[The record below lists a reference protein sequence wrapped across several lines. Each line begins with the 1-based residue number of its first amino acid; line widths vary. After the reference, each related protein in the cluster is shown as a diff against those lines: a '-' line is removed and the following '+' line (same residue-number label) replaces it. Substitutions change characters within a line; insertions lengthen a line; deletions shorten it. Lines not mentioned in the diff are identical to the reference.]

1 VAVEKDQYVNPGAV
15 TVTLAD
21 DRELE
26 IQLPLDSRDAR
37 RWLQFRDVSG
47 VAKNDTDSAWFG
59 NLEPVA
65 CAIHWTEQSDGTPW
79 QGRLDRVV
87 EFDPQTRTITVA
99 VRIDAQA
106 AVPPVS
112 GGLPLVEGMFCRVD
126 IPGRT
131 LARAVRLPRWAVS
144 YEGTVYL
151 VQDGRLRTARVMVN
165 HTEGDFSFVTDGIA
179 PGEIVI
185 TTRLIDPLENSLVA
199 YLDEPVASND
209 LLAAVK

>member
-1 VAVEKDQYVNPGAV
+1 
-15 TVTLAD
+15 LAD

-26 IQLPLDSRDAR
+26 IQVPLDSRDAR
-37 RWLQFRDVSG
+37 RWLRFRDLSA
-47 VAKNDTDSAWFG
+47 VAKNETDSAWFG
-59 NLEPVA
+59 DLEPVT
-65 CAIHWTEQSDGTPW
+65 CAIHWTEQSNGTPW

-106 AVPPVS
+106 AVPSVS
-112 GGLPLVEGMFCRVD
+112 GGLPLVEGMFCRVE

-144 YEGTVYL
+144 YEGTAYV
-151 VQDGRLRTARVMVN
+151 VQDSRLRTTPVTVN

>member
-15 TVTLAD
+15 AVTLAD
-21 DRELE
+21 DSELE
-26 IQLPLDSRDAR
+26 IQVPIDSRDAR
-37 RWLQFRDVSG
+37 RWLRFRNTSETATNAG
-47 VAKNDTDSAWFG
+47 SAWFD
-59 NLEPVA
+59 NLEPVV
-65 CAIHWTEQSDGTPW
+65 CAIHWTEQSDDIPW
-79 QGRLDRVV
+79 RGQLDRVV
-87 EFDPQTRTITVA
+87 EFDPQTRTLTVA
-99 VRIDAQA
+99 VRIDAPA

-144 YEGTVYL
+144 YEGTAYV
-151 VQDGRLRTARVMVN
+151 VQDGRLRTTRVMVN
-165 HTEGDFSFVTDGIA
+165 HTEGDFSFVTDGITA
-179 PGEIVI
+179 GQIVI

-209 LLAAVK
+209 LLAAAK